1 MTISVNSAA
10 GAKGNEANFV
20 TDSSGNVVGLAA
32 PDGSVAASFRTLGY
46 HFHGWA
52 PGQGNRDAKFYDRSG
67 QLNDGAFGANLT
79 AATAWGTAGFVATT
93 NPASTDTAIRIPSL
107 GFDYLGGESLLLFW
121 KGQVTPEG
129 SDATLIGDTYSTAAN
144 GFRIVCTSTGKI
156 KVNLYQASGTLSRF
170 GGTTAGTV
178 AATGETHSFALAID
192 GTTGKHKFW
201 VDGAADANFSLG
213 NGFLT
218 LGSGGI
224 IDTTNAVTINIG
236 TGASGSTTD
245 GMATLT
251 QALIIL
257 RGRTGLG
264 CPSDI
269 DTLVANM
276 QRDPT
281 RIITAAEW

>member
-20 TDSSGNVVGLAA
+20 TDADGNVTGLAS

-67 QLNDGAFGANLT
+67 QLNDGEFGANLT

-93 NPASTDTAIRIPSL
+93 NPASTATAIRIPSL

-121 KGQVTPEG
+121 KGQLTPEG
-129 SDATLIGDTYSTAAN
+129 SDATLIGDTTSSTN
-144 GFRIVCTSTGKI
+144 GIRIFCTSTGKI
-156 KVNLYQASGTLSRF
+156 KVNLYQASGALSRF
-170 GGTTAGTV
+170 GGITAGTV
-178 AATGETHSFALAID
+178 GATGETHSFALAID
-192 GTTGKHKFW
+192 GTTAKHKFW
-201 VDGAADANFSLG
+201 VDGAADANFTSG
-213 NGFLT
+213 DGFLT
-218 LGSGGI
+218 LGSGGT
-224 IDTTNAVTINIG
+224 IDTTNTLTINVG

-257 RGRTGLG
+257 RGRIGLG